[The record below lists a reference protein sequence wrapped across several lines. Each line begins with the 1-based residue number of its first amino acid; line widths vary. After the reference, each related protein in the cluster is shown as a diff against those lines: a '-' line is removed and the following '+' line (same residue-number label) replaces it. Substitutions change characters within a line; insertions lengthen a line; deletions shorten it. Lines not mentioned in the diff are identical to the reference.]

1 MSPRVKLAILVTLPI
16 LVGGALTTWLVWQS
30 ASQRTEARAEHF
42 ASAVVRQI
50 AQTVTDP
57 LMQEDALS
65 LNVIL
70 GDLVQQ
76 GDIDFASVYSADNRL
91 MPQAGRRTD
100 SLQLFSADVTFQ
112 NTSAGYVRVG
122 LDRQDLRRTGAA
134 ILALGLSCFA
144 GLAAALGLLIWFYGD
159 LVYVW
164 LGAGGAMRKVSIE
177 ESDEAMP
184 EAPEPTPT
192 TQTLLVVKVRPA
204 RQLDAHFERIMQ
216 AISLYGGDA
225 EVTDGDDL
233 VIVFKRSE
241 QLLKSA
247 CTAHLIGALMDRA
260 RGNIAVKSGM
270 HVFQTGDEPAD
281 IEKARKHTTYLAS
294 IAEGG
299 VLASRRLFET
309 AQPDAGIGLE
319 PFHSSL
325 TPDGEVYALKL
336 LGNGN
341 RELIARQADQ
351 LTQSG

>member
-16 LVGGALTTWLVWQS
+16 LIGGSLSTWLIWQS
-30 ASQRTEARAEHF
+30 ASQRTEARARHF
-42 ASAVVRQI
+42 ATAVVHQI

-76 GDIDFASVYSADNRL
+76 GDVNFASVYSADNHL
-91 MPQAGRRTD
+91 MAQAGRRTD
-100 SLQLFSADVTFQ
+100 SLELFSADVTFQ

-122 LDRQDLRRTGAA
+122 LDRQDLRGTGTA
-134 ILALGLSCFA
+134 ILALGFACFA
-144 GLAAALGLLIWFYGD
+144 GLSLAAGLLIWFYGD

-164 LGAGGAMRKVSIE
+164 LSASGAARKSPIE
-177 ESDEAMP
+177 ETEESIPDS
-184 EAPEPTPT
+184 PEPTPA

-204 RQLDAHFERIMQ
+204 RQLDAHFERITQ

-233 VIVFKRSE
+233 VIVFRRSE

-247 CTAHLIGALMDRA
+247 CTAFLIAALMERA
-260 RGNIAVKSGM
+260 RGNITVKSGM
-270 HVFQTGDEPAD
+270 HVFRTGDDPAD

-299 VLASRRLFET
+299 VLASRHLFEM

-336 LGNGN
+336 LGTGN
-341 RELIARQADQ
+341 RGLIARQADQ
-351 LTQSG
+351 LAQSG